1 MTINRRSVLKGMAL
15 SSIAGLTIAGPLRAM
30 AKPVSAVGQPVLV
43 LTQEGAAGTVF
54 LQGAL
59 TVVPQLQVQPA
70 GADVDF
76 LLALERQL
84 RTAASPRI
92 IGLLDDAS
100 ATLVVD
106 IARSAGARVQWLG
119 HHSAEA
125 TGSRHH
131 LLTANVDDYWA
142 QQLGHQLQEDGSPF
156 TLQVERQD
164 GSLVLSQL
172 NASPHLSGQATPWA
186 SSIGYLL
193 ASLGDAGLGGT
204 EHAKVALSPVTSA
217 PITGNFVSFSI
228 EA

>member
-15 SSIAGLTIAGPLRAM
+15 SSIAGLTIGGPLRAM
-30 AKPVSAVGQPVLV
+30 ARPVSAAGQPVLV

-59 TVVPQLQVQPA
+59 TAVPQLQVQQA
-70 GADVDF
+70 GVDVDF
-76 LLALERQL
+76 LLALERRLQ
-84 RTAASPRI
+84 TAESPRI

-106 IARSAGARVQWLG
+106 IARSAGARIQWLG
-119 HHSAEA
+119 QHSAEA
-125 TGSRHH
+125 RCSRHH
-131 LLTANVDDYWA
+131 LLTANIDDRWA
-142 QQLGHQLQEDGSPF
+142 QQLDQQLQEGGSPF

-164 GSLVLSQL
+164 GSLVLRQL
-172 NASPHLSGQATPWA
+172 NTSEHLTGQATLWA

-193 ASLGDAGLGGT
+193 ASLGDAELGGA
-204 EHAKVALSPVTSA
+204 ERAKVALPPATSI